1 MKFTT
6 LFKSAAALLMG
17 AVMFSC
23 TPNENGDG
31 DGDGTGTGAG
41 KEELNE
47 NLEFTLE
54 LVAED
59 LDTDSAK
66 IKVSH
71 NGQKTDTW
79 YGFVTTE
86 TDIDD
91 AILDEVES
99 LLQ

>member
-17 AVMFSC
+17 AVLFSC
-23 TPNENGDG
+23 TPNE
-31 DGDGTGTGAG
+31 DGDGTGNENGSG

-47 NLEFTLE
+47 NIEFTLE

-66 IKVSH
+66 IKV
-71 NGQKTDTW
+71 
-79 YGFVTTE
+79 
-86 TDIDD
+86 
-91 AILDEVES
+91 
-99 LLQ
+99 